1 MERVRRE
8 GLAFQHGGL
17 AGLAAAACARLANAL
32 QSRSEIGSAYL
43 VSAAGVQVSH
53 ARAGEPSLG
62 LDQRTEMARM
72 RFEILL
78 AQEAVDDLK
87 RLSARERVL
96 VRRALE
102 MRLRSEQH
110 RVSQGRIKR
119 LRGLS
124 RPQFRLRVGDVR
136 VFYDVSDD
144 AVQVL
149 AILAKGD
156 AEKWLQ
162 EVGEIL

>member
-1 MERVRRE
+1 
-8 GLAFQHGGL
+8 
-17 AGLAAAACARLANAL
+17 
-32 QSRSEIGSAYL
+32 
-43 VSAAGVQVSH
+43 
-53 ARAGEPSLG
+53 
-62 LDQRTEMARM
+62 M

-87 RLSARERVL
+87 RLNAHERVV

-102 MRLRSEQH
+102 THLRNAP
-110 RVSQGRIKR
+110 RKVSKSRIKR

-149 AILAKGD
+149 AIL
-156 AEKWLQ
+156 EERRR
-162 EVGEIL
+162 EVAAGGR